1 MASLDHD
8 EVNLPWGKF
17 SYTTEGLATTCYMEG
32 VSQKSYPDRPD
43 QPFGK
48 RLLFRIELPARCFV
62 LSVAVKLP
70 NAPQS
75 ALSAL
80 DHIEIE
86 RSLKNGEYETIYDGY
101 AALKQS
107 PEQSVV
113 QRKREEPVKT
123 LTQSDSTESVSG
135 GSPTAVDQS
144 PSDPVPEVVQISR
157 KKVVEFRRAA
167 DALRLTL
174 IDVEDDA
181 DVSETQQSL
190 QSEST
195 QDDSDNGDLRILGVV
210 VVGYVRGQTPAPNR
224 LKVLLDC
231 SAKLDLHDAMA
242 DRAEVDALLGLAIL
256 GHRRY
261 RQAAELL
268 QRASELTMQVAKG
281 DAESGFSVDEAVM
294 WAAELNL
301 LSAHAYFEH
310 IPMSNDGII
319 RLVQVA
325 HASSRSGKKASRNS
339 TEIQKLSEGF
349 LDLRTELLCM
359 LEDLVTMLVHFLGES
374 NSLAVKLASTR
385 MLEFVCE
392 QLGCAIARHMSDILN
407 QVLRSY
413 PNCLPFGARERAAA
427 ASFSYDSM
435 EDCFERLIDICCR
448 LFPLTEHTVLL
459 KIYEG
464 TLVPVFLDGFHE
476 EDYLYYDEDAEEAA
490 DELMTTAVAQTLR
503 IIYLALNILSS
514 DARVP
519 SSLLS
524 RLLNILITENGNA
537 RTPLLLRRAALH
549 AWDAVSKALVRAAN
563 GCDVKL
569 FGDHLHVLQDY
580 LPSLLLETSRPRFQY
595 KDVDDEDDGKLEI
608 TKEEYVTPV
617 NSQVFQHVLDMRKKR
632 IEIVDRHT
640 LRRLIQI
647 IQGICEHMEP
657 TEDEEDRSIDITLG
671 LLKSLGEA
679 ISGLLMS
686 SLIDVSYHEAAAS
699 GNGTEHP
706 FEFGQLSTQILVVSE
721 VLTELFHCFWS
732 AVKLLPSSAANDV
745 VRSAP
750 VRAVLGWCVDRMSH
764 SAPPKGMLKLL
775 CATVKGLQNECNSPM
790 YDLPAVPSA
799 PHEATFL
806 GIYRS
811 LLQWVPQTRQEETF
825 DLVDVLHEN
834 VADDLMAS
842 DLALLIKGLG
852 DQNEQLQARTDISLE
867 FVAEIVASNVPKR
880 LDLALSS
887 LKALEDP
894 KHGSQRIATGFP
906 SSSKS
911 NTSSF
916 TRRIHLSGGHSDSDS
931 TEQSFY
937 LHVVLASCFD
947 LFDALARAASRR
959 AGPSFMGEKID
970 AFVEHAALCVRC
982 LHACARKQRHREY
995 VGAKLGDIFGTCL
1008 AMQDHGDSRVRL
1020 AGFEIFAAS
1029 LDVLFLAQRSFELL
1043 PEQHVLPGN
1052 EATATSSLAAT
1063 SNHIGAYENQNGS
1076 ADGNIVENESIPLVH
1091 VASNPTPGLDFSR
1104 SLSLPISR
1112 SASRNDFNGNEP
1124 QQGGLESE
1132 KEEDAEMTRK
1142 IQTIFVEGGSCAFYG
1157 DDTSNA
1163 RLNYEERGWQVLC
1176 HFVTASMGIGKY
1188 VDFVVQRACLE
1199 YLKACMMNALRG
1211 RSSGARVI
1219 AFEHIELLWEA
1230 VNRLIGSPWRTLN
1243 ALAMWVV
1250 CTILNV
1256 AIYSSVMPRKR
1267 GLTKQRGVQLN
1278 EFLTK
1283 QVFPRAESM
1292 LKHGNRE
1299 TRIWGMRLLEV
1310 YIRARDMNGSV
1321 LHIAPPPP
1329 GRVVRGLDRLKHD
1342 WCQNVKEGVMG
1353 LLNVHYNTLNKK
1365 GASQTQ
1371 SFTAQAQSFMT
1382 MRRYHLDELEG
1393 AEANQVELW
1402 FPPLPKQVPTG
1413 EIELYCRTLEAF
1425 ANTEI
1430 EGGEE
1435 TEIAKVADEAEVD
1448 MVDEEGFV
1456 YEDELDAEEEENE
1469 EEVLSSEGEDQESHE
1484 TQMDNGFVVEDQLGH
1499 ASRTSEETQ
1508 GTESEE
1514 PRISETPL
1522 SGQQQ
1527 KLEVSFTEFE
1537 TTSRK
1542 EVKDSSKPSTDVLKV
1557 NEGEEEED
1565 DHEFPSVAVEGTQ
1578 IDLGPQVVT
1587 HLSDPAEKS
1596 VTTSVVSNTDKNIG
1610 VEGGDLEEEEEVV
1623 NVTDE
1628 DDVLVDVDS
1637 VPVEKKMPVHYSPST
1652 NVPLPTP
1659 KPELN
1664 PDLEEGRQVLRRK
1677 GSFTSRPSAGIP
1689 IEEGDAPRLARRRSM
1704 DIGLKSTHKDRPP
1717 ESADPDSESSSQ
1729 ILSPRLLRRKSLK
1742 SPTSGPRASE
1752 SFRNR
1757 SEEPQ
1762 SAGDITHGKDATDDS
1777 GPSSFRARRKSS
1789 KGNPFVDDSL
1799 PETRHPENKSWK
1811 PPKDTEDSLVGNAFL
1826 GLSPKHG
1833 QAPRGVKLDD
1843 DVKLEARKIRPT
1855 TAPQVGHKPVAEQG
1869 RSRYRSG
1876 SGSRSGRRLPR
1887 APAFVKGGGPQR
1899 RVPAPLPIGNSNN
1912 IEVTEKDESTHQLS
1926 LSHNVI
1932 SSIEGG
1938 GLGQMGSTRG
1948 RVPSSRGA
1956 VGRPESRN
1964 EEETQDKL
1972 DKSYRYSRR
1981 EPRNSVSNLPLEFD
1995 PDIIGDQDFALDE
2008 FNDIGNQVHVGTPTA
2023 ESSLGRKSLAD
2034 DEPSS
2039 NYKRRAKRS
2048 IGNSLHFKSLLDHFE
2063 PVSSESDSK
2072 GGGPSQESS

>member
-1 MASLDHD
+1 MASLEHD

-32 VSQKSYPDRPD
+32 ISHKSYPHTPD
-43 QPFGK
+43 QPAGK
-48 RLLFRIELPARCFV
+48 RLLFRVELPARCFV

-70 NAPQS
+70 NAPQP
-75 ALSAL
+75 ALYAL
-80 DHIEIE
+80 DHIEVE
-86 RSLKNGEYETIYDGY
+86 RSLKNGEYETVYDGY
-101 AALKQS
+101 KALQER
-107 PEQSVV
+107 PDQSVV
-113 QRKREEPVKT
+113 TVRKEEPIKS
-123 LTQSDSTESVSG
+123 LTHCEGTDSASS
-135 GSPTAVDQS
+135 GSPTSVDQS
-144 PSDPVPEVVQISR
+144 ASSIVETIQISR
-157 KKVVEFRRAA
+157 KKVMEVRRAA
-167 DALRLTL
+167 DTLRLTL
-174 IDVEDDA
+174 IDVVDSPEG
-181 DVSETQQSL
+181 SETDETLRSL
-190 QSEST
+190 ST
-195 QDDSDNGDLRILGVV
+195 NGGSDNGELRILGVV

-231 SAKLDLHDAMA
+231 SAKLGLDNAMA

-268 QRASELTMQVAKG
+268 QRASELTLQVAKE
-281 DAESGFSVDEAVM
+281 DAESGFIVEDAIL

-325 HASSRSGKKASRNS
+325 DASNRSGKKVFESS
-339 TEIQKLSEGF
+339 KDIQKLSEEF

-385 MLEFVCE
+385 MLEFICE
-392 QLGCAIARHMSDILN
+392 QLGCAIARHMGDILN

-413 PNCLPFGARERAAA
+413 SACLPFGARERAAA
-427 ASFSYDSM
+427 ASFAYDSM

-464 TLVPVFLDGFHE
+464 TLIPVFLDGFHE
-476 EDYLYYDEDAEEAA
+476 ADYLHHNEEEDAEEAA

-503 IIYLALNILSS
+503 VIYLALNILSS

-524 RLLNILITENGNA
+524 RLLNILVTENGNA

-549 AWDAVSKALVRAAN
+549 AWDAVSKALIRAAK
-563 GCDVKL
+563 GSHVKV

-580 LPSLLLETSRPRFQY
+580 LPSLLFETRRTTFQY
-595 KDVDDEDDGKLEI
+595 KDVEDEGDGELEI
-608 TKEEYVTPV
+608 TKEEYVTPT
-617 NSQVFQHVLDMRKKR
+617 NSQVFQHVLDMRNKR

-647 IQGICEHMEP
+647 IRAICDQIEP
-657 TEDEEDRSIDITLG
+657 TEDEEGRSIDITLN
-671 LLKSLGEA
+671 LLKALGET
-679 ISGLLMS
+679 ISALLMS

-699 GNGTEHP
+699 GNGEEHS
-706 FEFGQLSTQILVVSE
+706 FEFGQLPAQIMVVSDI
-721 VLTELFHCFWS
+721 LTDMFNCFWS
-732 AVKLLPSSAANDV
+732 AVKLLPVHAANDV

-764 SAPPKGMLKLL
+764 SAPPKGMLRLL
-775 CATVKGLQNECNSPM
+775 SVTVKGLQNDLNSSM

-806 GIYRS
+806 GIYRAV
-811 LLQWVPQTRQEETF
+811 LQWLPQTREEETF
-825 DLVDVLHEN
+825 DLLDVLHEN
-834 VADDLMAS
+834 VSDDFMAN
-842 DLALLIKGLG
+842 DLALLVKGLG
-852 DQNEQLQARTDISLE
+852 DQGEQLQARTEVSLE
-867 FVAEIVASNVPKR
+867 LVAEIVASNVPKR

-887 LKALEDP
+887 LKALEEP
-894 KHGSQRIATGFP
+894 RHGSQRIANGFP
-906 SSSKS
+906 SSSKA
-911 NTSSF
+911 NSSSY
-916 TRRIHLSGGHSDSDS
+916 TRRMHVSGGSSSSDSM
-931 TEQSFY
+931 EQSFY

-947 LFDALARAASRR
+947 LFDALGRAASRR

-982 LHACARKQRHREY
+982 LHACARKQRHRGY

-1029 LDVLFLAQRSFELL
+1029 LDVLFLAQRSFALL
-1043 PEQHVLPGN
+1043 PEQHVLTNN
-1052 EATATSSLAAT
+1052 ETAGSSSSTAAP
-1063 SNHIGAYENQNGS
+1063 NHVGVYEYQNGS
-1076 ADGNIVENESIPLVH
+1076 SDGNLMDNDSMPLVR
-1091 VASNPTPGLDFSR
+1091 VASNPITGLDFSR
-1104 SLSLPISR
+1104 SMSLPISR
-1112 SASRNDFNGNEP
+1112 SASRNDFNGNEVQP
-1124 QQGGLESE
+1124 ERQESG
-1132 KEEDAEMTRK
+1132 KEEDAEMTLK
-1142 IQTIFVEGGSCAFYG
+1142 IESIFSQGGSCAFYG

-1163 RLNYEERGWQVLC
+1163 RLNFEERGWQVLC
-1176 HFVTASMGIGKY
+1176 HFVTASLGIGKY

-1256 AIYSSVMPRKR
+1256 GLYSSVMPRKR
-1267 GLTKQRGVQLN
+1267 GLTKQRGAQLS

-1321 LHIAPPPP
+1321 LQIAPPPP
-1329 GRVVRGLDRLKHD
+1329 GRVVRCLDRLKHD
-1342 WCQNVKEGVMG
+1342 WCENVQEGVKN
-1353 LLNVHYNTLNKK
+1353 LLNIHYNALNKK
-1365 GASQTQ
+1365 GASQVQ

-1382 MRRYHLDELEG
+1382 MRRYHLDDLEG
-1393 AEANQVELW
+1393 TESNQVELW

-1435 TEIAKVADEAEVD
+1435 TELSKTADAQENDVED
-1448 MVDEEGFV
+1448 DGDD
-1456 YEDELDAEEEENE
+1456 YEDELEQEEVENE
-1469 EEVLSSEGEDQESHE
+1469 DILSSEDEEHGSHE
-1484 TQMDNGFVVEDQLGH
+1484 SQVDH
-1499 ASRTSEETQ
+1499 ALENSKMGDFSRPSDVLRTSVTNSAAIEAFKISHEAQ
-1508 GTESEE
+1508 ENDSDVSVPESLQSLEN
-1514 PRISETPL
+1514 TL
-1522 SGQQQ
+1522 S
-1527 KLEVSFTEFE
+1527 
-1537 TTSRK
+1537 
-1542 EVKDSSKPSTDVLKV
+1542 DSSTLSTTVLKA
-1557 NEGEEEED
+1557 NEGTIED
-1565 DHEFPSVAVEGTQ
+1565 DEDHEFPAACEDGPKGITQ
-1578 IDLGPQVVT
+1578 SPYPIDSSKVKAFDGSKHNRT
-1587 HLSDPAEKS
+1587 DSD
-1596 VTTSVVSNTDKNIG
+1596 
-1610 VEGGDLEEEEEVV
+1610 GDYLEEEEEVV

-1628 DDVLVDVDS
+1628 DDVLVDVES
-1637 VPVEKKMPVHYSPST
+1637 VPAEKKMSLHSPQT
-1652 NVPLPTP
+1652 ATP

-1664 PDLEEGRQVLRRK
+1664 PDLDEGRQVLRRK
-1677 GSFTSRPSAGIP
+1677 GSFTSRPSAGIT

-1704 DIGLKSTHKDRPP
+1704 DIGLKSALMEK
-1717 ESADPDSESSSQ
+1717 SPDLGHLESESSSQ
-1729 ILSPRLLRRKSLK
+1729 VLSPRLLRRKSLK
-1742 SPTSGPRASE
+1742 SPTSGPRISE

-1757 SEEPQ
+1757 SGDQ
-1762 SAGDITHGKDATDDS
+1762 VSAEGVRGKDFSNES
-1777 GPSSFRARRKSS
+1777 GPSSWRFRRKSS
-1789 KGNPFVDDSL
+1789 RGNPFVDDSL
-1799 PETRHPENKSWK
+1799 PETRQSDNKSK
-1811 PPKDTEDSLVGNAFL
+1811 SSKDTEDSLVGHAFL
-1826 GLSPKHG
+1826 GLSPKH
-1833 QAPRGVKLDD
+1833 APRGIKLDED
-1843 DVKLEARKIRPT
+1843 INLETRETRPQT
-1855 TAPQVGHKPVAEQG
+1855 ISQSGHRTHSELGK
-1869 RSRYRSG
+1869 SRPRSG
-1876 SGSRSGRRLPR
+1876 PSARTGRRLPR

-1899 RVPAPLPIGNSNN
+1899 RMPAPLPIGC
-1912 IEVTEKDESTHQLS
+1912 STDFDTNATGTGNDVAHQ
-1926 LSHNVI
+1926 
-1932 SSIEGG
+1932 
-1938 GLGQMGSTRG
+1938 
-1948 RVPSSRGA
+1948 SRPPHG
-1956 VGRPESRN
+1956 
-1964 EEETQDKL
+1964 
-1972 DKSYRYSRR
+1972 DKSSADGKIALTSNLGKLLPIRGTVGKSRLEHQSEDLLDRVDKSHRYSRR
-1981 EPRNSVSNLPLEFD
+1981 EPRNTVSSLPQDFD
-1995 PDIIGDQDFALDE
+1995 PDIIGDQDLSLDN

-2023 ESSLGRKSLAD
+2023 TSSAGRKSLAD

-2039 NYKRRAKRS
+2039 SYKRRSKRS
-2048 IGNSLHFKSLLDHFE
+2048 IADSMHFKSLLDQFE
-2063 PVSSESDSK
+2063 PVPNEDDA
-2072 GGGPSQESS
+2072 GRVGPSRQLGKDSG

>member
-1 MASLDHD
+1 MASLDQD

-43 QPFGK
+43 QPVGN
-48 RLLFRIELPARCFV
+48 RLLFRVELPARCFV

-75 ALSAL
+75 ALYAL
-80 DHIEIE
+80 DHVEIE
-86 RSLKNGEYETIYDGY
+86 RSLKSGEYETVYDGY
-101 AALKQS
+101 KALQEH

-113 QRKREEPVKT
+113 TKKREEPAKS
-123 LTQSDSTESVSG
+123 LTQRESTESSSS

-144 PSDPVPEVVQISR
+144 ASNTVVETVHISR
-157 KKVVEFRRAA
+157 KKVMEVRRAA

-174 IDVEDDA
+174 IDVDD
-181 DVSETQQSL
+181 DLEGSETLEMLRSD
-190 QSEST
+190 ST
-195 QDDSDNGDLRILGVV
+195 QDGSDNGDLRILGVV

-224 LKVLLDC
+224 LRVLLDC
-231 SAKLDLHDAMA
+231 SAKLGLSDAMA

-268 QRASELTMQVAKG
+268 QRASELTLQVAKE
-281 DAESGFSVDEAVM
+281 DAESGFSVEEAVL

-325 HASSRSGKKASRNS
+325 HASSRSGKKGFRGSS
-339 TEIQKLSEGF
+339 DIQKLSEEF

-359 LEDLVTMLVHFLGES
+359 LEDLVTMLVRFLGES

-392 QLGCAIARHMSDILN
+392 QLGCAIASHMADILN

-413 PNCLPFGARERAAA
+413 PACLPFGARERAAA

-464 TLVPVFLDGFHE
+464 TLIPVFLDGFHE
-476 EDYLYYDEDAEEAA
+476 EDYLHDDEDAEEAA

-524 RLLNILITENGNA
+524 RLLNILVTENGNA

-549 AWDAVSKALVRAAN
+549 AWDAVSKALVRAAK
-563 GCDVKL
+563 GCQVKI
-569 FGDHLHVLQDY
+569 FGDHLHVLKDY
-580 LPSLLLETSRPRFQY
+580 LPSLLFETPRPQFQY
-595 KDVDDEDDGKLEI
+595 KDVEDEGNGELEI

-617 NSQVFQHVLDMRKKR
+617 NSQVFQHILDMRKKR
-632 IEIVDRHT
+632 VEIVDRHT
-640 LRRLIQI
+640 LRRLIQVMH
-647 IQGICEHMEP
+647 GICQHMEP
-657 TEDEEDRSIDITLG
+657 TEDEEDRSIDISLS
-671 LLKSLGEA
+671 LVNALGEA
-679 ISGLLMS
+679 ISSLLMS

-706 FEFGQLSTQILVVSE
+706 FEFGQLSSQILVVTE
-721 VLTELFHCFWS
+721 ILNELFRCFWS
-732 AVKLLPSSAANDV
+732 AVKLLPASAASDA

-764 SAPPKGMLKLL
+764 SAPPKGMLRLL
-775 CATVKGLQNECNSPM
+775 CVTVKGLQNECNSSM
-790 YDLPAVPSA
+790 YDLPAVPIA

-806 GIYRS
+806 GIYRAV
-811 LLQWVPQTRQEETF
+811 LQWVAQTRQEETF
-825 DLVDVLHEN
+825 DLLDILHEN
-834 VADDLMAS
+834 VAEDLMAS
-842 DLALLIKGLG
+842 DLASLIKGLG
-852 DQNEQLQARTDISLE
+852 DQSEQLQARTDVSLE
-867 FVAEIVASNVPKR
+867 VVAELVASNVPKR

-894 KHGSQRIATGFP
+894 KHGSQRIANGFP
-906 SSSKS
+906 SGSKS

-916 TRRIHLSGGHSDSDS
+916 ARRMHLSGGPPSSDS

-1029 LDVLFLAQRSFELL
+1029 LDVLFLAQRSFALL

-1052 EATATSSLAAT
+1052 DATGASSFTAT
-1063 SNHIGAYENQNGS
+1063 SNHTGVYETQNGS
-1076 ADGNIVENESIPLVH
+1076 SDGNVMENESMPLVH
-1091 VASNPTPGLDFSR
+1091 VSSNPTPGLDFSR
-1104 SLSLPISR
+1104 SMSLPISR
-1112 SASRNDFNGNEP
+1112 STSRNDFNSNEP
-1124 QQGGLESE
+1124 QQNGEESG

-1142 IQTIFVEGGSCAFYG
+1142 IQTIFAEGGSCSFHG

-1176 HFVTASMGIGKY
+1176 HFVTASLGIGKY
-1188 VDFVVQRACLE
+1188 VDFVVQRACIE

-1310 YIRARDMNGSV
+1310 YIRARDKNASV

-1342 WCQNVKEGVMG
+1342 WSENVQEGVKN
-1353 LLNVHYNTLNKK
+1353 LLKAHFNALNKK
-1365 GASQTQ
+1365 GASQMQ

-1382 MRRYHLDELEG
+1382 MRRHHIDELEG
-1393 AEANQVELW
+1393 TESNQVELW

-1435 TEIAKVADEAEVD
+1435 TELEKAAEEEEND
-1448 MVDEEGFV
+1448 MDDDDGFV
-1456 YEDELDAEEEENE
+1456 YEDELEAEEAADEEEVFVSEDEDQDLRKKDADINSEEEEKGDVPGTDDVIRIIESN
-1469 EEVLSSEGEDQESHE
+1469 SEDISASKARSE
-1484 TQMDNGFVVEDQLGH
+1484 TQEC
-1499 ASRTSEETQ
+1499 
-1508 GTESEE
+1508 
-1514 PRISETPL
+1514 
-1522 SGQQQ
+1522 
-1527 KLEVSFTEFE
+1527 KLEVPESDRAPEKIL
-1537 TTSRK
+1537 S
-1542 EVKDSSKPSTDVLKV
+1542 DSSQSSAEILGK
-1557 NEGEEEED
+1557 EEAALEED
-1565 DHEFPSVAVEGTQ
+1565 EDHEFPAVSEEETQ
-1578 IDLGPQVVT
+1578 NNVEVQGVTPLSCSIEESMTSSTDGKDKGVVIDG
-1587 HLSDPAEKS
+1587 E
-1596 VTTSVVSNTDKNIG
+1596 
-1610 VEGGDLEEEEEVV
+1610 DLEEEEEVI

-1637 VPVEKKMPVHYSPST
+1637 VPAEKKMSLHFSPSS
-1652 NVPLPTP
+1652 NAPVP

-1664 PDLEEGRQVLRRK
+1664 PDLDEGRQVLRRK

-1689 IEEGDAPRLARRRSM
+1689 VEEGDAPRLARRRSM
-1704 DIGLKSTHKDRPP
+1704 DIGLKPAMKDKT
-1717 ESADPDSESSSQ
+1717 SDLDDLDSESSSQ
-1729 ILSPRLLRRKSLK
+1729 VLSPRLLRRKSLK
-1742 SPTSGPRASE
+1742 SPTSAPRISE
-1752 SFRNR
+1752 SLR
-1757 SEEPQ
+1757 SRSGDQ
-1762 SAGDITHGKDATDDS
+1762 LSSADATHGKDNADDV
-1777 GPSSFRARRKSS
+1777 GPSSLRLRRKSS
-1789 KGNPFVDDSL
+1789 RGKPFIEDSL
-1799 PETRHPENKSWK
+1799 PDTRQSDNKSWTSSM
-1811 PPKDTEDSLVGNAFL
+1811 DTEDSLVGHAFL

-1833 QAPRGVKLDD
+1833 QTPRGVKLED
-1843 DVKLEARKIRPT
+1843 DVQFEVREVRPQT
-1855 TAPQVGHKPVAEQG
+1855 TPQAGQRSHSDQG

-1876 SGSRSGRRLPR
+1876 SSSRTGRRLPR

-1899 RVPAPLPIGNSNN
+1899 RVPAPLPIGSSKELGEPAV
-1912 IEVTEKDESTHQLS
+1912 IAREELS
-1926 LSHNVI
+1926 QQAGVSHENLAAVD
-1932 SSIEGG
+1932 GG
-1938 GLGQMGSTRG
+1938 PAQVASARG
-1948 RVPSSRGA
+1948 RLPTRSA
-1956 VGRPESRN
+1956 VGKTRQENRT
-1964 EEETQDKL
+1964 EEEAQDRV

-1981 EPRNSVSNLPLEFD
+1981 EPRNSVEFD
-1995 PDIIGDQDFALDE
+1995 PDIIGDQDLSLDD
-2008 FNDIGNQVHVGTPTA
+2008 FRDISNQVHVGTPTA
-2023 ESSLGRKSLAD
+2023 ESALGRRSLAD

-2039 NYKRRAKRS
+2039 SYKRRAKRS
-2048 IGNSLHFKSLLDHFE
+2048 IGNSLHFKSLLDQFE
-2063 PVSSESDSK
+2063 PVSSEEDSK
-2072 GGGPSQESS
+2072 GGGPSQQSRKDS